1 MPEEGMEQGAEG
13 YPRTTIM
20 VSKNVAAEL
29 SRVAKNRGK
38 TLFYVATEGLKL
50 VSELV
55 KDGFEPSDLL
65 YFWRLYKILSTMD
78 VIPIPMKLIEEVCIT
93 MTKTLMSVSV
103 DNRVP
108 SDLREE
114 ASKALNLLWNT
125 YEKYGHQVAALIKM
139 EFGNLEELLETISR
153 LTRLLAV
160 RYVEVRKLDN
170 NTIELMAIGPS
181 GTTDIGNKALMAFIR
196 GFVSEYDYEV
206 VQEELRANVLRVV
219 LRRRA

>member
-181 GTTDIGNKALMAFIR
+181 GTTDIVNKALMAFIR

-219 LRRRA
+219 LQRRT

>member
-181 GTTDIGNKALMAFIR
+181 GTTDIVNKALMAFIR

-219 LRRRA
+219 LQRRA

>member
-1 MPEEGMEQGAEG
+1 
-13 YPRTTIM
+13 
-20 VSKNVAAEL
+20 
-29 SRVAKNRGK
+29 
-38 TLFYVATEGLKL
+38 
-50 VSELV
+50 
-55 KDGFEPSDLL
+55 
-65 YFWRLYKILSTMD
+65 
-78 VIPIPMKLIEEVCIT
+78 
-93 MTKTLMSVSV
+93 
-103 DNRVP
+103 
-108 SDLREE
+108 
-114 ASKALNLLWNT
+114 ASKALNLLWDT

-181 GTTDIGNKALMAFIR
+181 STTDIGNKALMAFIR